1 MSRNVLRSLLCMV
14 AAASLSACAV
24 TQARQTHER
33 EMMTRRIVDDAIAY
47 NEAYNTAISGQIL
60 LNILRAYNRQ
70 PRQYM
75 SMSGFA
81 NSTPDARSTGVSVS
95 DLPLGE
101 LGEQWGV
108 GSLAIGR
115 DHQLG
120 PEFNVEPF
128 NSNTYANIAL
138 LPTPSNVFKYYWDVG
153 WNRDLLVILLVD
165 QITIS
170 SPDGGTFANN
180 AGTISANCE
189 GENGRSGGC
198 AFIARARAL
207 SSLTRSMTPLMNA
220 AATDGACY
228 PVATYDAARV
238 PTLRP
243 APAAGA
249 AAPPCP
255 VTIIVGETTY
265 TLRLRSLDDAIYYVG
280 ELLRPDPRSP
290 SADGVLEARLQV
302 IAPGSRDE
310 LAPLFRVS
318 EATADSE
325 REYVAT
331 VSYAGRRLSAGA
343 PANWFCYDPRG
354 PEHCR
359 SPGADRAG
367 TVLELLAGILA
378 FNQSEAAVRA
388 PQNTFVR

>member
-1 MSRNVLRSLLCMV
+1 MSL
-14 AAASLSACAV
+14 AAALALSACAV
-24 TQARQTHER
+24 SEAQRTHER
-33 EMMTRRIVDDAIAY
+33 TLMTRAIVDDAIAY

-81 NSTPDARSTGVSVS
+81 NSSPDSRSTGVAVG

-101 LGEQWGV
+101 LGEQWGA
-108 GSLAIGR
+108 GSLVIGR
-115 DHQLG
+115 EHTMG
-120 PEFNVEPF
+120 PEYNVEPF
-128 NSNTYANIAL
+128 SSNSYANVAL

-170 SPDGGTFANN
+170 GADGGVFANN
-180 AGTISANCE
+180 AGTISANCD

-207 SSLTRSMTPLMNA
+207 AGVTRSMTPLVNA
-220 AATDGACY
+220 AVADGACY
-228 PVATYDAARV
+228 PVASYNVERV

-243 APAAGA
+243 APAAE
-249 AAPPCP
+249 AAPAPCP
-255 VTIIVGETTY
+255 VTIIVGDTTY
-265 TLRLRSLDDAIYYVG
+265 TLRLRSLDDAVYYVG

-290 SADGVLEARLQV
+290 PPEGVLEARLQV

-310 LAPLFRVS
+310 LSPLFRVS
-318 EATADSE
+318 EATDESE
-325 REYVAT
+325 RAYVAT
-331 VSYAGRRLSAGA
+331 VNYAGHRLSAGA

-354 PEHCR
+354 PEHCQ
-359 SPGADRAG
+359 SPGADRSG